1 MFLLD
6 TSVSSFFVVLRRV
19 LGLLYDH
26 SPVPNTMLR
35 KRDSLISH
43 PVTATW
49 V

>member
-26 SPVPNTMLR
+26 IPNTMLR